1 MKKKVFTGLLI
12 AWMVLIFCMSA
23 QTSVT
28 SENLSTKFGKML
40 GSLFHKEYSS
50 YTVEQQEDFA
60 KEIDLLVRKSA
71 HASEYAVLGA
81 LAVCTFV
88 AYDKKK
94 YGLWAFGLCV
104 LYASSD
110 EFHQLFVSGRTGSPI
125 DVGIDSFG
133 ALIGILIACGVVALL
148 QRKKQK
154 AQETVIGEL
163 E

>member
-23 QTSVT
+23 QNSTA
-28 SENLSTKFGKML
+28 SEMMSTKFGKML
-40 GSLFHKEYSS
+40 GSWFHKGYSG

-81 LAVCTFV
+81 LAVCTFA
-88 AYDKKK
+88 AYEKKK
-94 YGLWAFGLCV
+94 YGLWAFVLCV
-104 LYASSD
+104 VYASSD

-125 DVGIDSFG
+125 DVGIDSMG
-133 ALIGILIACGVVALL
+133 ALIGVLIAVGCIALI
-148 QRKKQK
+148 QRSRKRKT
-154 AQETVIGEL
+154 EMLTN
-163 E
+163 